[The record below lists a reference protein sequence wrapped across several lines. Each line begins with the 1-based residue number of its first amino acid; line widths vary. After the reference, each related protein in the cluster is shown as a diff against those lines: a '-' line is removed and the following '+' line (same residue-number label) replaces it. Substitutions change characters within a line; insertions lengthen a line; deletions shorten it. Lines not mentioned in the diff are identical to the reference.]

1 MMRNQN
7 GATLIVVLFLLL
19 TITVLGT
26 LAVRQSV
33 VGLNIATNSQAQQL
47 LTQNSD
53 AAFFNVE
60 REDNIIQSLSASGM
74 FGYISGVND
83 KEK

>member
-53 AAFFNVE
+53 AAFLRRNSPQPLVPS
-60 REDNIIQSLSASGM
+60 RQ
-74 FGYISGVND
+74 
-83 KEK
+83 

>member
-33 VGLNIATNSQAQQL
+33 VSLNIATNSQAHQL
-47 LTQNSD
+47 
-53 AAFFNVE
+53 
-60 REDNIIQSLSASGM
+60 
-74 FGYISGVND
+74 
-83 KEK
+83 